1 MGNRDDATP
10 FLDEVRSDRGWAL
23 GVVLLGTAALTAVG
37 SFLLHAALT
46 QPAKPLFLR
55 LLVGGVFG
63 AGFLAIFGASS
74 IVLARRL
81 LRPPVRVR
89 IDRSGVHIGE
99 RSTEWTE
106 IEKVRCRMQG
116 GRAHLAHRTASPS
129 GWIRIPGQ
137 FSSAEAGRLL
147 DGLEDHFA
155 GSGSRVEIEIR

>member
-89 IDRSGVHIGE
+89 I
-99 RSTEWTE
+99 EWTE

-129 GWIRIPGQ
+129 GWVRIPGQ

-147 DGLEDHFA
+147 DDLEDHFA